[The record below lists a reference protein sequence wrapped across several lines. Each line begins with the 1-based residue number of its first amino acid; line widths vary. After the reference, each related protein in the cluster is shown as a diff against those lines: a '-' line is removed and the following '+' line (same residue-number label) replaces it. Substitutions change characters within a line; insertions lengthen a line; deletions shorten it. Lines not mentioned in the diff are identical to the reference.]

1 MIFFPTLI
9 NVGAAI
15 TLWLLP
21 LSRDIDFEFAQ
32 FYGLMSFWTSCSVA
46 WACVRKWNSPAL
58 AWKVNFTSVGGVL
71 VVTMVLLVIC
81 GCSFERG
88 ITFFVL
94 LVLPMTL
101 SGTGVGLF
109 CGRENF
115 RWVWLTG
122 WSVGSLAVVAIEL
135 WFRVPIAVHSAIW
148 GYFHGPLYDEAVPIT
163 SELVAMQFGTAIFG
177 VTLAALSSRPS
188 KIRHTAAIA
197 VFFLP
202 TALRSTINEADGY
215 SELKTKL
222 SSHHRNGPIH
232 IYLDPRLDSMGTE
245 LLHYSSFAYDRV
257 YTGLNVTSKP
267 DVDIFVFHDAEQ
279 KKKIFG
285 AGETH
290 FAKIWR
296 NEIFVNAANARDVI
310 RHEIVHIIASQEGWP
325 IWRTGLLEGLA
336 VAVEWNEPYFT
347 PHEWAGALL
356 RLGRNPSLREW
367 FTGTGFFAY
376 HGRMSYILSGS
387 FVRFL
392 IDTYGVDK
400 VKKVYSGET
409 FEDVYGHSI
418 DSLDRQ
424 WRTFLD
430 RIPISQNEVDWAG
443 ILLQQGI
450 FGKKC
455 VHAIAAL
462 ESAADHFVDAGDWER
477 SQNAYMKALSLDPD
491 RIDVAVALARSWLM
505 SGEIRSA
512 RDIVDKWLGK
522 DVYASRRAE
531 LLILRGDLWLLD
543 GASDSAAL
551 AWEKC
556 LSQFGRIPSVYIACH
571 LRLSGATSRTHW
583 RDLEKIVTAKSPMEK
598 IAVLDRVM
606 ERSPELKLPRYW
618 KGTMLFAAGD
628 FAGAVRVLADSAT
641 AFRDSTFELHR
652 RLLIVESL
660 LRLQRT
666 EEANLW
672 LNGIAGL
679 CRRQVDV
686 NAVRELQAYTGWLN
700 RRREWD

>member
-1 MIFFPTLI
+1 MIFFFTLI
-9 NVGAAI
+9 NVSAAI
-15 TLWLLP
+15 TLWLMP

-32 FYGLMSFWTSCSVA
+32 LYGIMSFWISCGVA
-46 WACVRKWNSPAL
+46 WVCVRTWNSPSL
-58 AWKVNFTSVGGVL
+58 AWKVNFTSVGI
-71 VVTMVLLVIC
+71 VLLGTLMGLSVC

-88 ITFFVL
+88 LSFFVL
-94 LVLPMTL
+94 LVLPLTL

-109 CGRENF
+109 CGRENR
-115 RWVWLTG
+115 RWLWLTG
-122 WSVGSLAVVAIEL
+122 WCIGSLAVIAIEI

-148 GYFHGPLYDEAVPIT
+148 GYFHGPLYDETIPIT
-163 SELVAMQFGTAIFG
+163 SELLAMQFGTAIFG
-177 VTLAALSSRPS
+177 VILAGLGSQPS
-188 KIRHTAAIA
+188 KIRYTAAIA
-197 VFFLP
+197 VFFMP
-202 TALRSTINEADGY
+202 TALRSTINDADGY

-245 LLHYSSFAYDRV
+245 LLHYTSFAYDRV
-257 YTGLNVTSKP
+257 TTDLKITSRP

-285 AGETH
+285 AGETN

-296 NEIFVNAANARDVI
+296 NEIFVNATNARDVI
-310 RHEIVHIIASQEGWP
+310 RHEIVHIVASQEGWP
-325 IWRTGLLEGLA
+325 IWRIGLLEGLA

-356 RLGRNPSLREW
+356 RLGRIPPLREW
-367 FTGTGFFAY
+367 FTGTGFFAH
-376 HGRMSYILSGS
+376 HGRMSYILGGS

-392 IDTYGVDK
+392 IDTYGVDEI
-400 VKKVYSGET
+400 KKVYSGET
-409 FEDVYGHSI
+409 FEDVYRHSI
-418 DSLDRQ
+418 DSLDQQ

-430 RIPISQNEVDWAG
+430 RVPIGQNEVDWAG
-443 ILLQQGI
+443 VLLQQGI

-455 VHAIAAL
+455 VHAIATL
-462 ESAADHFVDAGDWER
+462 EAEADRFVEAGDWEG
-477 SQNAYMKALSLDPD
+477 SQDTYRKALALDPD
-491 RIDVAVALARSWLM
+491 RIDVAVALARACLM
-505 SGEIRSA
+505 SGEIRRA
-512 RDIVDKWLGK
+512 QEIVDTWLAK

-531 LLILRGDLWLLD
+531 LLILRGDLWLLG
-543 GASDSAAL
+543 GATDSATL

-556 LSQFGRIPSVYIACH
+556 LSQFERIPSVYIACH
-571 LRLSGATSRTHW
+571 LRLSSATSRTHW
-583 RDLEKIVTAKSPMEK
+583 RDLETIVTATSPMDK
-598 IAVLDRVM
+598 IAVLNRII

-618 KGTMLFAAGD
+618 KGTMLFATGD
-628 FAGAVRVLADSAT
+628 FDGTVRVLGDSAV

-666 EEANLW
+666 EEAKNR
-672 LNGIAGL
+672 LNGTVGL

-686 NAVRELQAYTGWLN
+686 NAVRELQAYTEWLN